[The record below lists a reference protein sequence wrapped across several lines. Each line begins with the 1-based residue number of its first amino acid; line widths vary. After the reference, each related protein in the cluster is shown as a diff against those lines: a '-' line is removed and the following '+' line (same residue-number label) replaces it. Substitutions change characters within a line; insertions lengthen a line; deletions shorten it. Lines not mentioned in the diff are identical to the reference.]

1 MVRIPR
7 KPGTAEL
14 EGTGGAEAGKEEAE
28 WEGLWQGRA
37 LGGPD
42 RSHGL
47 DLGWRDLWGRAG
59 GAVWWL

>member
-7 KPGTAEL
+7 NTAEL
-14 EGTGGAEAGKEEAE
+14 EGTGGAEAGREEAE

-37 LGGPD
+37 LSGRD
-42 RSHGL
+42 HSHGL
-47 DLGWRDLWGRAG
+47 DLGWRDLWGRAS